1 MPRCSNTFSSDMFT
15 HRFVFLVLSISVGLN
30 PGHLFGQVKELGDIT
45 VVSDVA
51 VIPVTIAADSVEIRR
66 LAENAF
72 SSHGRFRVVR
82 RESDAKF
89 IFRFAVGG
97 TNSIALTIESG
108 NPAQTLFRDTVRGTS
123 LRNALFRASDRA
135 VKKTAGTPGYFAG
148 RLTFIS
154 ERTGFKEVYVSDLFF
169 GEALQMTSDRS
180 ESVMPRWS
188 PDGTKIIYTGY
199 YETGFPD
206 IFLIGTV
213 TQQRKAFV
221 SLKGT
226 NTSARFSPDGNRV
239 AMILTGEG
247 NPEVYVGNA
256 LGRQLRRL
264 TNTNAIEATPSW
276 SPFSDRLVVTS
287 DLAGKPQLF
296 LLAATGG
303 SLQRIPTNISGYCA
317 EPDWNQT
324 NADLIAFT
332 VASGKQFQI
341 ATYSFSKRKSV
352 VHTQGA
358 SDGIEPS
365 WTNDGRHLVFTRRS
379 AAGQEVWLL
388 DTETGKTT
396 RLSPQS
402 LGTTSQA
409 NFVYPK

>member
-1 MPRCSNTFSSDMFT
+1 MYTR
-15 HRFVFLVLSISVGLN
+15 RFVFLVLSIGVGLSA
-30 PGHLFGQVKELGDIT
+30 GHVFGQVKELGDIT
-45 VVSDVA
+45 VQLEVT
-51 VIPVTIAADSVEIRR
+51 VIPVKIIADSVEIRR

-82 RESDAKF
+82 SVSDAKF
-89 IFRFAVGG
+89 VFKFAVGG
-97 TNSIALTIESG
+97 TNSITLSIESG
-108 NPAQTLFRDTVRGTS
+108 NPAQTLYRDTVRGAS

-135 VKKTAGTPGYFAG
+135 VMKTAGTPGYFAG

-154 ERTGFKEVYVSDLFF
+154 ERTGSKEVYVSDLFF

-180 ESVMPRWS
+180 ESIMPRWS
-188 PDGTKIIYTGY
+188 PDGTKIIYTSY
-199 YETGFPD
+199 FETGFPD
-206 IFLIGTV
+206 IFQIDTV

-226 NTSARFSPDGNRV
+226 NSSARYSPDGSRV

-247 NPEVYVGNA
+247 NPEVYVSNA
-256 LGRQLRRL
+256 QGRQIRRL

-276 SPFSDRLVVTS
+276 SPFGDRLVVTS

-296 LLAATGG
+296 LLATTGG
-303 SLQRIPTNISGYCA
+303 SLKRIPTNISGYCA
-317 EPDWNQT
+317 EPDWNKV
-324 NADLIAFT
+324 NPDLIVFT

-352 VHTQGA
+352 VRTQG
-358 SDGIEPS
+358 STDGIEPC

-379 AAGQEVWLL
+379 SRGQEVWLL
-388 DTETGKTT
+388 DSETGKTT

-402 LGTTSQA
+402 LGSTSQA
-409 NFVYPK
+409 NFVYQREP

>member
-1 MPRCSNTFSSDMFT
+1 MFHCSKLLFSDMYIY
-15 HRFVFLVLSISVGLN
+15 RFAFLVLSICFGLGA
-30 PGHLFGQVKELGDIT
+30 GHVFGQVRELGDIT
-45 VVSDVA
+45 VQSDVA
-51 VIPVTIAADSVEIRR
+51 VIPVKVVADSVEIRR

-72 SSHGRFRVVR
+72 STHGRYRVVR
-82 RESDAKF
+82 NESDAKF
-89 IFRFAVGG
+89 VFRFAVGG
-97 TNSIALTIESG
+97 TNSITLAIESG
-108 NPAQTLFRDTVRGTS
+108 NPAQTLYQDTIRGTS

-135 VKKTAGTPGYFAG
+135 VLKTAGTPGYFAG

-154 ERTGFKEVYVSDLFF
+154 ERTGSKEVYVSDLFF

-180 ESVMPRWS
+180 ESIMPRWS
-188 PDGTKIIYTGY
+188 PDGTKIIYTSY
-199 YETGFPD
+199 FETGFPD
-206 IFLIGTV
+206 IFQIDTL

-226 NTSARFSPDGNRV
+226 NSSARYSPDGGKV

-247 NPEVYVGNA
+247 NPEVYVSNA
-256 LGRQLRRL
+256 FGRQIRRL
-264 TNTNAIEATPSW
+264 TKTNAIEATPSW
-276 SPFSDRLVVTS
+276 SPFGDRLVVTS

-296 LLAATGG
+296 LLSTSGG

-317 EPDWNQT
+317 EPDWNRAD
-324 NADLIAFT
+324 ADLLAFT

-352 VHTQGA
+352 VLTQGS
-358 SDGIEPS
+358 SDGIEPC

-379 AAGQEVWLL
+379 SSGQEVWLL
-388 DTETGKTT
+388 DSESGKTT

-402 LGTTSQA
+402 LGSTSQA
-409 NFVYPK
+409 NFIYQK